1 MVLIWI
7 STRAVIVYKHN
18 LYHRIKLCFVIP
30 LRPNGKIQGWN
41 FQDGWTL
48 RVSGLTKFEC
58 DARWRFRHY
67 DPFESRSRVALYSQ
81 TPYTNC
87 WDIFWFLFSLSV
99 FFNIQNL
106 KYFFH
111 IYFDILRHSS
121 VVARIATH
129 YIFPL
134 HNLNI
139 KHHTG
144 VTHQEIYVFNG
155 IYSISNT
162 LMSSFHP
169 CTHCRNSQFSSA
181 RHKKLFLWIV
191 LYSDVHLIVVQV
203 TVDRYSPRAWT
214 I

>member
-129 YIFPL
+129 NIFPL

-139 KHHTG
+139 KQHTG
-144 VTHQEIYVFNG
+144 VTHQEIHVFTVFRILWCRLFTPVPTVETVSFPQQDIKSFFCG
-155 IYSISNT
+155 LCFIQ
-162 LMSSFHP
+162 MS
-169 CTHCRNSQFSSA
+169 T
-181 RHKKLFLWIV
+181 W
-191 LYSDVHLIVVQV
+191 
-203 TVDRYSPRAWT
+203 
-214 I
+214 